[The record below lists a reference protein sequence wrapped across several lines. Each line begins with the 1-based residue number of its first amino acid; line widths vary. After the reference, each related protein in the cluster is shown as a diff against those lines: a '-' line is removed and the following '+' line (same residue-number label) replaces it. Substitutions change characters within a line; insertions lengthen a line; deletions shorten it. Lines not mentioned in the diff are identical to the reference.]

1 MLPEHGFEPV
11 TLRIDIFWWKPS
23 YDFFTSL
30 WYCPKMVATYLSG
43 DPGLQQLMSTAS
55 PKSCSWP
62 RVCTLSMSIRPL
74 FGYQAPAGEPDKEVK
89 ASWLEAWYTSDFCYP
104 STALVIKNWFAGLLL
119 VAIQF
124 IHFFVC
130 TRKDFVLVL
139 EMLNQ
144 AQVIQSLIKRV
155 FWLNLM
161 ISSFLP

>member
-30 WYCPKMVATYLSG
+30 WYCPKMVATFLSG

-55 PKSCSWP
+55 PKSCGWP
-62 RVCTLSMSIRPL
+62 RVCTLSMSFRPL

-104 STALVIKNWFAGLLL
+104 STALVMKKIDFSTRGIIARPQHALTYPAKQCLGKKRLGL
-119 VAIQF
+119 
-124 IHFFVC
+124 VC
-130 TRKDFVLVL
+130 TV
-139 EMLNQ
+139 
-144 AQVIQSLIKRV
+144 
-155 FWLNLM
+155 
-161 ISSFLP
+161 

>member
-43 DPGLQQLMSTAS
+43 DPGLQQLISTAS

-104 STALVIKNWFAGLLL
+104 STALVIK
-119 VAIQF
+119 
-124 IHFFVC
+124 
-130 TRKDFVLVL
+130 K
-139 EMLNQ
+139 
-144 AQVIQSLIKRV
+144 LIC
-155 FWLNLM
+155 WIIACCDS
-161 ISSFLP
+161 ISSFFRLYAKRFCLGPWNEKPSTIN